1 MILQNY
7 VFIISLLLVAIL
19 ANKFATILWMRIVK
33 HWDWPNSVRFVK
45 RHHAPL
51 YRRMD
56 CRLHLPLH
64 MNWAICTYLMGWYL
78 PFYSTNKQ
86 RLDKCFPLISQIEH
100 ATRRRCQMQTLPD
113 QRQQFTEYYV
123 ANVRSQHASV
133 VLVTVL
139 QVLCHRFLRVSI
151 LHFHCVCCVNNQ
163 PSAIKGNWSCS
174 IFFCILRR
182 GHGHCMRDKPVRDL
196 TENTTSTSTF
206 VGEYINPDKQCELVF
221 GRTSIVCPYMPP
233 CGRLWCGDDI
243 SGCRTQ
249 HMPWADGSI
258 CGEGLWCQRGQCIV
272 INREALMKID
282 GAWGPWSR

>member
-139 QVLCHRFLRVSI
+139 QVLCHRFLGVSI
-151 LHFHCVCCVNNQ
+151 LHVHCPLCMLCEW
-163 PSAIKGNWSCS
+163 SAECHQWQLIV
-174 IFFCILRR
+174 FFLFLYSQTRPR
-182 GHGHCMRDKPVRDL
+182 PLHAR
-196 TENTTSTSTF
+196 
-206 VGEYINPDKQCELVF
+206 
-221 GRTSIVCPYMPP
+221 
-233 CGRLWCGDDI
+233 
-243 SGCRTQ
+243 
-249 HMPWADGSI
+249 
-258 CGEGLWCQRGQCIV
+258 
-272 INREALMKID
+272 
-282 GAWGPWSR
+282 